1 MKKKTKLTKKAKR
14 FVINPPQNRLR
25 EYRERAGLSL
35 REVSRILDLSI
46 ATISRHET
54 ADRGLTEQDIK
65 KYSSLFKI
73 NSYMLFFKPAESDE
87 PEELEDEQLS
97 A

>member
-1 MKKKTKLTKKAKR
+1 MKTQPKRKVPVKR

-25 EYRERAGLSL
+25 EFRERAGLSL

-54 ADRGLTEQDIK
+54 SDRGLTEGDIK
-65 KYSSLFKI
+65 KYSQLYKVQ
-73 NSYMLFFKPAESDE
+73 SYALFFTPTEE
-87 PEELEDEQLS
+87 PELEARAS
-97 A
+97 